1 MSLRFSA
8 IITAAGSSQRFNMS
22 SNSNVKKEFL
32 SLGSSSVLGCAI
44 KPFLEI
50 PGLVSLV
57 VTYREGE
64 LEKTRS
70 LLSDIDYDI
79 SFVQGGETRQKSV
92 FNALE
97 YLKDSK
103 ADIDFVLIHD
113 GARPFIT
120 KDLIE
125 RCLETAEKVGGSCP
139 CIRVTDTLVKVDE
152 EGLLC
157 SRIPRDGVCTVQTPQ
172 VFRFPEIYLAH
183 LNAKADKAYTDD
195 TEIFMDAGGKVG
207 FVQGDPDN
215 RKITYASDLREGL

>member
-32 SLGSSSVLGCAI
+32 RMGSSSVLGCAI

-50 PGLVSLV
+50 EGLASLV

-64 LEKTRS
+64 LEKTRK
-70 LLSDIDYDI
+70 LLSDIGYDI
-79 SFVQGGETRQKSV
+79 AFVQGGETRQKSV
-92 FNALE
+92 FNALK

-103 ADIDFVLIHD
+103 ADIDFGLIHD

-120 KDLIE
+120 KNLIG

-157 SRIPRDGVCTVQTPQ
+157 SRIPREGVCTVQTPQ
-172 VFRFPEIYLAH
+172 VFRFPEIYFAH
-183 LNAKADKAYTDD
+183 KNAKADKAYTDD
-195 TEIFMDAGGKVG
+195 TEIFMDGGGKVG